1 MSSAKHLSPP
11 SPPPSRPTQASK
23 SNSDSLKANIAK
35 ERYTSSPD
43 TLKMKQKARTVAI
56 PGLPTNLAYP
66 PKIKANGPGKPKS
79 SSSKKKPS
87 PSRKKGSPLDSI
99 DKLDITGMYGQGSFH
114 HDGPFDACRPHRNK
128 RTSRAPV
135 AAFPVNGPN
144 NTLDG
149 VDYRRG
155 NQNTEN
161 RIMGRADNE
170 ALRSSRWVYHKRSS
184 KKFNRPSRLFAIIAA
199 GLTRQWRAVLSM
211 ETPLWDL
218 EHQPFLKVRQRQNLS
233 RPTRQRRISSPCS
246 SKIKLSAKSQL
257 CRGCAEMRN
266 SNGSVAEKVRKN
278 GLPLPPTHCHRF
290 RRRQYSYPAS
300 VISIPHHNSRF
311 LLHRLEAT
319 AFCGAWKVSKWLQIG
334 AAGRSPIQLCKNCA
348 LPLVF
353 VASDYYGVEWRWLC
367 DVFDYYY
374 KWIDFL

>member
-66 PKIKANGPGKPKS
+66 LKIKANGPGKPKS

-170 ALRSSRWVYHKRSS
+170 AFEEFSLGVPQKEQQEVQQAQPLIRDNSGGFDPTMKSNPVHGNTTMGLGTSTFLEGAPAPKPVKTDQAEEDQQPLQQQNQIKRKKSIMQRLRGNS
-184 KKFNRPSRLFAIIAA
+184 
-199 GLTRQWRAVLSM
+199 
-211 ETPLWDL
+211 
-218 EHQPFLKVRQRQNLS
+218 
-233 RPTRQRRISSPCS
+233 
-246 SKIKLSAKSQL
+246 
-257 CRGCAEMRN
+257 N
-266 SNGSVAEKVRKN
+266 SNGSVAEKVQEKRAAVTAD
-278 GLPLPPTHCHRF
+278 PLPPIPPTPVQLPSERDIDPPPQQPISPSPARGNSF
-290 RRRQYSYPAS
+290 LRRVKSLKMVTNR
-300 VISIPHHNSRF
+300 
-311 LLHRLEAT
+311 
-319 AFCGAWKVSKWLQIG
+319 
-334 AAGRSPIQLCKNCA
+334 GRRTVTDPIM
-348 LPLVF
+348 
-353 VASDYYGVEWRWLC
+353 
-367 DVFDYYY
+367 
-374 KWIDFL
+374 